1 MLFVDNGGLDDPY
14 TNLAI
19 EEHLLRN
26 VSLPDP
32 LFFLYS
38 NRPAVITGRN
48 QNIFQEVDPAYLKTN
63 GIHLLRRL
71 SGGGTVYHDLGN
83 LNFAFITK
91 GKEDLHKFAKVT
103 APIIRA
109 LNDLGLDAELKGK
122 SDIFAAGKKISGNAQ
137 YASGGRMIS
146 HGTLLFNAD
155 LKTLGKAIR
164 PRQARIETKAV
175 PSVRSQVVNIRQ
187 LLAGESTIQ
196 DLKQALLTSVFGVSD
211 VPLYPLSAAEWDEI
225 RDIADSRYRQW
236 EWTYGRTPK
245 FTVQKSIHLPKSL
258 PSGAPEAKPSDEIH
272 SFVEVKGGRIQ
283 AIDIRGDHRATDSL
297 TRLVQGLVG
306 LPYDEKKLALA
317 LEEIDID
324 PTYGEPGREAL
335 QELLRI

>member
-1 MLFVDNGGLDDPY
+1 VDNGGLDDPY

-19 EEHLLRN
+19 EEHLLRY
-26 VSLPDP
+26 VSFSEP

-109 LNDLGLDAELKGK
+109 LNDLGLDAGLKGK

-146 HGTLLFNAD
+146 HGTLLFDAD

-164 PRQARIETKAV
+164 PRQTRIETKAV
-175 PSVRSQVVNIRQ
+175 QSVRSQVVNIRE

-196 DLKQALLTSVFGVSD
+196 DLKQALLTSVFGGTD

-225 RDIADSRYRQW
+225 HDIADNRYRKW
-236 EWTYGRTPK
+236 EWTFGRSPK
-245 FTVQKSIHLPKSL
+245 FTVQKSIHLPEGF
-258 PSGAPEAKPSDEIH
+258 PSGVPEAEIH

-283 AIDIRGDHRATDSL
+283 AIDIRGDHQATDSL
-297 TRLVQGLVG
+297 TRLAQGLVG
-306 LPYDEKKLALA
+306 LPYDDEKLALA
-317 LEEIDID
+317 LEEIDLD
-324 PTYGEPGREAL
+324 PTYGEPGRGAL
-335 QELLRI
+335 WKLLRI